1 MEGDMSNLIG
11 GPAFF
16 SAPVADMW
24 NGPNSR
30 LIGHGRQSRTDGSG
44 YGVMP
49 EIGPVTNDFR
59 PAVAA

>member
-16 SAPVADMW
+16 SAPVADM
-24 NGPNSR
+24 GYGLNSC
-30 LIGHGRQSRTDGSG
+30 LIGHGRQGRADGSG

-49 EIGPVTNDFR
+49 EIGPVANDFR